1 VLPSAIVKL
10 RMHPLAIELALAL
23 FLLGCG
29 TAPSAA
35 PSDPVVALPSGEPV
49 GLIGYGTNGEMT
61 CPNQW
66 AQGSLRADVELKDRL
81 LGNSQGPITIEIWPL
96 DTVDW
101 PAGIAPERFVALR
114 WPLEYTGLRL
124 AGGEVAVLDGAG
136 NLVATT
142 GTNYRLRGE
151 WAVAGAIG
159 GPLFGEPPWIDAF
172 SVCRGSDSMIPQ

>member
-1 VLPSAIVKL
+1 MVPSATVKP
-10 RMHPLAIELALAL
+10 RPYRLAITLALTLWGARVQ
-23 FLLGCG
+23 LGADGWTLSPGCRSPIG
-29 TAPSAA
+29 RT
-35 PSDPVVALPSGEPV
+35 L
-49 GLIGYGTNGEMT
+49 GLIGYGIQGEMT

-66 AQGSLRADVELKDRL
+66 AEGSLRADIELQDRL

-101 PAGIAPERFVALR
+101 PAGVAPERFVALR

-136 NLVATT
+136 HPVATT
-142 GTNYRLRGE
+142 GSKYRLTGE
-151 WAVAGAIG
+151 WAVVGAIG

-172 SVCRGSDSMIPQ
+172 SVCRGSESVIAR